1 MATHGFGGDEARTRR
16 GLFIPPYPSRGSGPV
31 SVWRGFLGERARTAV
46 YGWSEAAF
54 QLPYM
59 RRKVLGFTV
68 HIPLDPALVQQVLL
82 DNADSYA
89 KPDITKGLLA
99 PVIGRGLLTSDGK
112 LWREQRR
119 IVAASFKPPAIDA
132 QVPVLAAAAEKS
144 MQAWGDGKTVDL
156 AAEATVTT
164 MRVIADA
171 LFAGE
176 PRLTTKEAMS
186 HIAAAL
192 EAFSEARIQAL
203 LGLPV
208 IPLSAKGRAG
218 RRGQK
223 FLRQTLDEIVR
234 ERRNSGSDDFLSKLV
249 QALSERFDPA
259 EAHALAVDN
268 AATFYLAGHETTANA
283 ITWTLYLLS
292 EQSELQERASEEAR
306 QALASND
313 RDPLLADRL
322 PLLRQIFE
330 ESLRLYPP
338 VPRFDRQAVAPDRLG
353 SEEVAAGDIVSIWPW
368 LIHRHSALWQDA
380 DAFDHE
386 RFGTNAKSG
395 RHRFQYIPFGGGPR
409 LCVGARFATVEALT
423 ILAHWLREWSFGP
436 ASNRDIRMSG
446 MVTLRPAGGLPLILS
461 RRVPEV
467 PIRRPA
473 SHRDEPRPEAHRPV
487 HDP

>member
-1 MATHGFGGDEARTRR
+1 MTPDSLGAPEARKPNAR
-16 GLFIPPYPSRGSGPV
+16 FIPPYPPRGAGPV
-31 SVWRGFLGERARTAV
+31 SVWRGFFGERARTAV

-59 RRKVLGFTV
+59 RRKVLGYTV
-68 HIPLDPALVQQVLL
+68 HIPLDPELVQHVLL
-82 DNADSYA
+82 DNAAAYA
-89 KPDITKGLLA
+89 KPDITKELLA

-119 IVAASFKPPAIDA
+119 IVAASFTPPAVDA
-132 QVPVLAAAAEKS
+132 LVPVFAEAAEKA
-144 MQAWGDGKTVDL
+144 MQAWGDGRTVDL
-156 AAEATVTT
+156 ASQATATT
-164 MRVIADA
+164 MRVIADS
-171 LFAGE
+171 LFGGD
-176 PRLTTKEAMS
+176 PRLTSKESMS

-208 IPLSAKGRAG
+208 IPLSAKGLAG
-218 RRGQK
+218 RRGRT

-234 ERRNSGSDDFLSKLV
+234 DRRHSGSDDFLSKLV
-249 QALSERFDPA
+249 LALGDRFDPA

-283 ITWTLYLLS
+283 ITWTLFLLS

-306 QALASND
+306 NALADND

-322 PLLRQIFE
+322 PLLRQILE

-338 VPRFDRQAVAPDRLG
+338 VPRFDRQAVAADRLG
-353 SEEVAAGDIVSIWPW
+353 SEEVAPGDIVSIWPW
-368 LIHRHSALWQDA
+368 LIHRHMALWEDP

-386 RFGTNAKSG
+386 RFVTSAKSG

-436 ASNRDIRMSG
+436 TPNRGIRLSG

-461 RRVPEV
+461 RRMHSSREV
-467 PIRRPA
+467 
-473 SHRDEPRPEAHRPV
+473 SK
-487 HDP
+487 